1 MYNNILINV
10 SILLLLIDW
19 KANHYAW
26 PIIEKVLTL
35 HIKIEKYFSVS
46 LIRVCIIDTDKPN
59 FNCIMRTKKI
69 LSALLLSII
78 TITAYSQC
86 STTDSWDWPGHRNW
100 FTANPSGWVGLI
112 TDMSTGT
119 TTSVGING
127 GSVAAGGAINT
138 YEGISAVS
146 DDKGNLLWYTNGR
159 KIWTGVGAA
168 ATLTYSGLL
177 TGNENGATGDKG
189 SAVQGIMIIKHP
201 LSVDEYYVFT
211 SDDANSGSKNGL
223 NYWIVNSA
231 GIVQSGPTRLGTFV
245 TTEGISVTR
254 HGNGID
260 LWVGVMETG
269 SGEFNSYLLNCN
281 GIDIAGSN
289 LNQVGAPTV
298 SGQQDRGAVAFS
310 HDGTK
315 FAQAHPNGW
324 PNADQQVSVY
334 DFDNTTGAITNGM
347 HIANTGTIIAPYDLV
362 FSPDDSRLYISR
374 QSALGIYY
382 FDLSSGVKATITA
395 SFASTGIST
404 GFSAMEIGPNSV
416 LYTTTGTNSS
426 AIRAITPTGGGD
438 LNTATTFS
446 VADLPGT
453 MGNAR
458 SGLPIMYIPPTDSPE
473 IQDPGALCDTDAP
486 VDLSTVWDCSGLNA
500 EASAHTYSGPGI
512 TNANLGTFDP
522 ALAGIGNHEI
532 IFTLSGA
539 CNLVDDTLFIT
550 VTSCGCPDISPD
562 LGVSRKICKEQTF
575 TLDAGTGLETYEWKE
590 NGIVMSETGPTI
602 SADSGTYI
610 VNVTNGDGCT
620 GTDTIEIEN
629 YQVQNMFLGPDKFH
643 CKGIPVKLNAGLFD
657 SWAWTPNGEI
667 SQEITVTLAG
677 TYGVTA
683 IDDNG
688 CNNTDEIIIEE
699 SELPEPKII
708 GNTVVCSDSS
718 TQLAGVRGAGG
729 DLIWSGITSFTNP
742 LSVTTGGTYTLIET
756 DSNGCVGSVD
766 HIVNLE
772 ELPNVEIGGSHKICF
787 SQGNKT
793 LNAFGGGTNET
804 YLWSNNTTN
813 STLNVTDSSIVSVIV
828 TSQNGCIAYDT
839 AIIDTVPL
847 PTVDLGNDTFY
858 CEADSFLL
866 DAGSGFSNY
875 AWTPNVGSGQMIFAT
890 SATKYSVIVT
900 DTNGCLD
907 TAEVN
912 ISEKPLPFVNLGG
925 DTTICKTDSISLDAT
940 HLDAVSYLWTPTLK
954 PTAVIKVSSLPET
967 YKVTLTDAFGCIFT
981 ADKTISEDVPP
992 NIYLGSNDTI
1002 CDDLTKK
1009 LEIIPGYAYQ
1019 WYLDGNIMGN
1029 TSNTINA
1036 DSGTYVGTLT
1046 TVFGC
1051 ESRDTIILYN
1061 YQLPSLNM
1069 SDSLEFCELDSVQLD
1084 AGNSTSTYYW
1094 VPTGETN
1101 QTIWAKQAGEFKVV
1115 ITDTNSCINSGSTTV
1130 IENLLPPVNLGA
1142 NDSACIG
1149 LSITLDASATNGVKY
1164 TWSDGYDEA
1173 IYTITN
1179 PDTLSVIVEDAIGCI
1194 NYDTIE
1200 IKQLQQL
1207 ILTLSDTTSR
1217 CANDILNLN
1226 AGDFSEGEYL
1236 WTLPDG
1242 STDNAQIISMSDSGW
1257 YVINV
1262 TDKYNC
1268 KGSDSLFGIIIPIP
1282 NIDLGPDTFFCS
1294 RGKDTYTI
1302 EMKFSELIPGVVSWI
1317 PEDNNSSNENLF
1329 YATQA
1334 PATIIGIF
1342 EDTLNCSNSDTVELT
1357 EFCEPTI
1364 FTMPNIFVPGGTQNP
1379 TFHPIEVEDDT
1390 YVDFVNNILTSKFE
1404 VYNRWGV
1411 KMFQSVDLLPR
1422 WNGMYENRKAASGTY
1437 YWIFSYTDSSLKEY
1451 KLNGF
1456 TQLIQMR

>member
-1 MYNNILINV
+1 MCNNILINV

-35 HIKIEKYFSVS
+35 RIKIEKYFSVS

-59 FNCIMRTKKI
+59 SNCIMSLKKTLSTLI
-69 LSALLLSII
+69 LFI
-78 TITAYSQC
+78 TITSFSQNSVWYFGTYDVIGGKKSFGLDFTSGSPVQRNGESAIGYYESVSVVSDNSGNVLYYTDGVKLFDGSHKTMVGVPGYSPSSPTAGELKGPKDGSSGTSVQGAYSVLKPGSQTEYYLFT
-86 STTDSWDWPGHRNW
+86 SQGIDGAANGFRVNTIDMSLPGNGTVSSPLGEVVTADSLLLNTGSELM
-100 FTANPSGWVGLI
+100 TAYGNCGSDSIWVVTHSPNSYDFVRVLI
-112 TDMSTGT
+112 TSG
-119 TTSVGING
+119 GI
-127 GSVAAGGAINT
+127 
-138 YEGISAVS
+138 
-146 DDKGNLLWYTNGR
+146 R
-159 KIWTGVGAA
+159 
-168 ATLTYSGLL
+168 
-177 TGNENGATGDKG
+177 
-189 SAVQGIMIIKHP
+189 
-201 LSVDEYYVFT
+201 
-211 SDDANSGSKNGL
+211 
-223 NYWIVNSA
+223 
-231 GIVQSGPTRLGTFV
+231 
-245 TTEGISVTR
+245 SVTKQTMPTPNQEGLGFSMAPGR
-254 HGNGID
+254 
-260 LWVGVMETG
+260 G
-269 SGEFNSYLLNCN
+269 SM
-281 GIDIAGSN
+281 DIN
-289 LNQVGAPTV
+289 N
-298 SGQQDRGAVAFS
+298 
-310 HDGTK
+310 DGTK
-315 FAQAHPNGW
+315 LIFTAMN
-324 PNADQQVSVY
+324 NAGAFILDFNEHTGEVSNPLEIRVPSGIGSGTY
-334 DFDNTTGAITNGM
+334 PFTGYGSE
-347 HIANTGTIIAPYDLV
+347 
-362 FSPDDSRLYISR
+362 FSPDGNFAYFCSIQAVWGIDGIWQYNVNDSTIMTKIPGSSGNFAEIITGVDDKLYVGKVR
-374 QSALGIYY
+374 QENKMTVGVIDQPNNPVGSIGFDEDAIVFPALGGNAAISYAMPQGY
-382 FDLSSGVKATITA
+382 FCPLNPCKIDILSENKCIDDGNIQITAIPTGGTFGGGDYVNSSGVFNPVKAGTGVHWVTYDA
-395 SFASTGIST
+395 GCDKPDSTQ
-404 GFSAMEIGPNSV
+404 V
-416 LYTTTGTNSS
+416 
-426 AIRAITPTGGGD
+426 
-438 LNTATTFS
+438 
-446 VADLPGT
+446 
-453 MGNAR
+453 
-458 SGLPIMYIPPTDSPE
+458 
-473 IQDPGALCDTDAP
+473 
-486 VDLSTVWDCSGLNA
+486 TVINC
-500 EASAHTYSGPGI
+500 
-512 TNANLGTFDP
+512 
-522 ALAGIGNHEI
+522 
-532 IFTLSGA
+532 
-539 CNLVDDTLFIT
+539 
-550 VTSCGCPDISPD
+550 CPDISPD

-575 TLDAGTGLETYEWKE
+575 TLDAGIGLETYEWKE

-875 AWTPNVGSGQMIFAT
+875 AWTPNVGSSQVIFAT

-900 DTNGCLD
+900 DTNGCLG

-1268 KGSDSLFGIIIPIP
+1268 KGSDSLYGIIIPIP